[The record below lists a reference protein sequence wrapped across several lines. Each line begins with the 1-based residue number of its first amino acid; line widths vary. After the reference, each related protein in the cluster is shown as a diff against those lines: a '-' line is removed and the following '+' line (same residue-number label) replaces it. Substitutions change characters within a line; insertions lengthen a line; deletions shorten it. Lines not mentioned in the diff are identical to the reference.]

1 MFSNTVK
8 AVNNGNKSITNQP
21 ATSSVNKIMSPREIW
36 NWVTTR
42 ERNFAAGYN

>member
-8 AVNNGNKSITNQP
+8 SINSNKLSNVQTPNTN
-21 ATSSVNKIMSPREIW
+21 SVNKLMSLSEIW